1 MYPIELISISKR
13 CNHAPEFLIKKM
25 MKDNINNIW
34 IFLFC
39 QLGFWLLFAL
49 GIFLINH
56 SNTIIAD
63 ILCVWCIVSATASAI
78 ILAVL
83 SRNNIL
89 RTLHDNRT
97 FSIECLIDEERE
109 YQKNK

>member
-1 MYPIELISISKR
+1 MYPIELISMSKR
-13 CNHAPEFLIKKM
+13 CNHTPEFLIKHE
-25 MKDNINNIW
+25 MKANINNIW
-34 IFLFC
+34 FFLFF
-39 QLGFWLLFAL
+39 QFGFWLFFAF
-49 GIFLINH
+49 GILLINH
-56 SNTIIAD
+56 SNTIITD
-63 ILCVWCIVSATASAI
+63 TLCAWVLVSASASSI

-97 FSIECLIDEERE
+97 FSIECLINEERE